1 MTIYS
6 HLDLF
11 HLGKNW
17 DIIDC
22 FSNTK
27 IIFIK
32 LIVSQNNSDW
42 NKYFCKKKM
51 SLKKF
56 YSKNQLQVSTFQL
69 VFLDVFVSNNCYN
82 LYLTYVNSITP

>member
-22 FSNTK
+22 FSNTN

-42 NKYFCKKKM
+42 NEYFGKKNVIQKVLLTKSITSFNILIGIFGYFCIK
-51 SLKKF
+51 
-56 YSKNQLQVSTFQL
+56 
-69 VFLDVFVSNNCYN
+69 
-82 LYLTYVNSITP
+82 